1 MSFAWKAA
9 GISYL
14 KYTQICA
21 RVVRNALKEEQRLI
35 AQRRD
40 EQGLKFAKWESG
52 KQGELKPI
60 DNALG
65 NVSV

>member
-1 MSFAWKAA
+1 MAFSWKAA

-21 RVVRNALKEEQRLI
+21 RAVRNALKDEQRLI

-40 EQGLKFAKWESG
+40 EQGIKFAKWD
-52 KQGELKPI
+52 GET
-60 DNALG
+60 N
-65 NVSV
+65 

>member
-1 MSFAWKAA
+1 MAFSWKAA
-9 GISYL
+9 GITYL

-21 RVVRNALKEEQRLI
+21 RAVRNALKEEQRLI

-40 EQGLKFAKWESG
+40 EQGIKFAKWENG

-60 DNALG
+60 VPQQQSN
-65 NVSV
+65 

>member
-1 MSFAWKAA
+1 MAFSWKAA

-21 RVVRNALKEEQRLI
+21 RAVRNALKEEQRLI

-40 EQGLKFAKWESG
+40 EQGIKFAKWESG
-52 KQGELKPI
+52 KQGEL
-60 DNALG
+60 
-65 NVSV
+65 